1 MPRKMVEQELSRE
14 RILEVARMLF
24 VTKGYRAISMRSISQ
39 QLGYSH
45 GSLYYHFKDKAEL
58 FYAIVQEDFYRL
70 GRLFERMLAS
80 SATDGMSKLEQAMLE
95 FIRYG
100 LNNPHHYEI
109 MFMTRDEEILAY
121 ARTEQGRCLEI
132 FSTIVRQSLSTQL
145 SNEQDRHN
153 IPRTLFL
160 AMHGFISYYIQDQ
173 ISFEEVKP
181 AASAHVR
188 FLCRKASDEATQSQT
203 A

>member
-1 MPRKMVEQELSRE
+1 MPRKAVEQELSRE
-14 RILEVARMLF
+14 RILEVARHLF
-24 VTKGYRAISMRSISQ
+24 VTKGYRSISMRSIGQ

-58 FYAIVQEDFYRL
+58 FYAIVQEDFCKL
-70 GRLFERMLAS
+70 GRLFERVLHQS
-80 SATDGMSKLEQAMLE
+80 QHDGMSKLEQVMLE
-95 FIRYG
+95 FISYG

-109 MFMTRDEEILAY
+109 MFMTRDEELLAY
-121 ARTEQGRCLEI
+121 ARAEQGRCLET
-132 FSTIVRQSLSTQL
+132 FSTIVRQSLSTYL
-145 SNEQDRHN
+145 SNDQDRHN

-173 ISFEEVKP
+173 VSFEEVKP

-188 FLCRKASDEATQSQT
+188 FLCRKAVDEAAQT